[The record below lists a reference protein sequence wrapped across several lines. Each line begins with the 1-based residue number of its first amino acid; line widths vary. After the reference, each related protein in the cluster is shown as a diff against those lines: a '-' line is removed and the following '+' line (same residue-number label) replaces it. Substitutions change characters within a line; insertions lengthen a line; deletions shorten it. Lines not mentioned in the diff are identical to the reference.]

1 MPSLQIMSPANKE
14 NKGKDEKYFKTT
26 LKIETDL
33 FWELKRLAV
42 DQRSNVT
49 PLVNEAIADLLG
61 KYKKKVKSN

>member
-1 MPSLQIMSPANKE
+1 MSSLQIMPPTKE
-14 NKGKDEKYFKTT
+14 EEKEQYVKTT

-49 PLVNEAIADLLG
+49 PLVNEAISDLIG
-61 KYKKKVKSN
+61 KYKKRAKM

>member
-1 MPSLQIMSPANKE
+1 MPSLQIMSPTNKE
-14 NKGKDEKYFKTT
+14 SKDKDEKYFKTT

-61 KYKKKVKSN
+61 KYKKKVKV

>member
-1 MPSLQIMSPANKE
+1 MPPTKE
-14 NKGKDEKYFKTT
+14 EEKEKYVKTT

-49 PLVNEAIADLLG
+49 PLVNEAISDLIG
-61 KYKKKVKSN
+61 KYKKRAKM

>member
-1 MPSLQIMSPANKE
+1 MSSLQIMTPAKE
-14 NKGKDEKYFKTT
+14 EEKYVKTT

-49 PLVNEAIADLLG
+49 PLVNEAISDLIG
-61 KYKKKVKSN
+61 KYRKKAKA